1 MSSEKTT
8 SGKPDSGPE
17 ASASRTSVNLGQVAM
32 SLERTVA
39 RLKDDSRLEGRDVNA
54 YLRALG
60 SILRRVC
67 LDLEAAQPSRIISEE
82 LPGITTELE
91 VVTKEVF
98 GATEKILE
106 SAEVIDQNAGE
117 NAAVADAVMQ
127 IFEACSFQDITGQRI
142 TKITSALRSVETR
155 ARATSAAVD
164 EGIDAD
170 LRRDL
175 EALDRV
181 KQGDAAL
188 LEGPQTSGGS
198 SQDDIDALLAE
209 MDAGPS
215 TG

>member
-1 MSSEKTT
+1 MSSKKPE
-8 SGKPDSGPE
+8 SGGPDSAPE
-17 ASASRTSVNLGQVAM
+17 ASASRSSVNLRQVAL

-39 RLKDDSRLEGRDVNA
+39 RLGDDSRLEGRDVNA

-67 LDLEAAQPSRIISEE
+67 LDLEAAQPSRIISDE

-91 VVTKEVF
+91 VVTKEVL
-98 GATEKILE
+98 GATEKILAA
-106 SAEVIDQNAGE
+106 AEIIDQNAGDSE
-117 NAAVADAVMQ
+117 ALTDAVMQ

-175 EALDRV
+175 EALDQV
-181 KQGDAAL
+181 KQGDEAL

-215 TG
+215 TS